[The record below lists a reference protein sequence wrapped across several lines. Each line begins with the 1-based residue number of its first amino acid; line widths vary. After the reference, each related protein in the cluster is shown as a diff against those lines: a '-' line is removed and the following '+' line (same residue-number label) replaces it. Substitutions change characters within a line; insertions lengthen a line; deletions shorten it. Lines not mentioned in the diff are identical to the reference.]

1 MSYRAL
7 YVVLV
12 LLLGGCASGGVANS
26 PPSAAAPAASP
37 ATQAAARMA
46 TAPVPA
52 APARPAPLETVKM
65 GLPSATAT
73 FAPFFIA
80 IEKGYLA
87 EEGLELEPVTAAAN
101 VSIASL
107 LTGELQFSGSGA
119 SAVSAALRGAE
130 LKVIY
135 TAADRPLSEV
145 WTNSPDVRA
154 LADLVGKPVGVQ
166 SRGDSTELALRIALS
181 TRGID
186 PTALTYLA
194 VGVGG
199 QRLAAIQAGSV
210 AAATLLTTEVVE
222 LQEAIPTARRV
233 ANLRDEAQMVY
244 GGVATHDRELREY
257 RDRTRRF
264 LRAVMK
270 AREYYKA
277 FRDETIQ
284 ILAKY
289 NGSPRSAN
297 ESSYDE
303 TLWTMDGDASV
314 PPEVQRRD
322 AAARAQLNELDQY
335 RPAEQIFDYS
345 LVQDAYRELQ
355 ASAWRPS
362 R

>member
-1 MSYRAL
+1 MR
-7 YVVLV
+7 
-12 LLLGGCASGGVANS
+12 LLLVAAALLLAACASGGTATRS
-26 PPSAAAPAASP
+26 PEASVPAPAPTVGAAAGASTPAAAPAA
-37 ATQAAARMA
+37 Q
-46 TAPVPA
+46 
-52 APARPAPLETVKM
+52 PARPAQMETLKI

-87 EEGLELEPVTAAAN
+87 EEGLQLEPITAAAN
-101 VSIASL
+101 ISIASL
-107 LTGELQFSGSGA
+107 LTGELQFSGSAA
-119 SAVSAALRGAE
+119 SAVSAALKGAE
-130 LKVIY
+130 LKVVY

-145 WTNSPDVRA
+145 WTNAPDVRT

-166 SRGDSTELALRIALS
+166 SRGDSTELALRIAL
-181 TRGID
+181 TEKGIS
-186 PTALTYLA
+186 PTDVTYLA

-233 ANLRDEAQMVY
+233 ANLREEAQMVY
-244 GGVATHDRELREY
+244 GGVATHDRELRDH

-264 LRAVMK
+264 LRATMK

-277 FRDETIQ
+277 YREETIQ

-289 NGSPRSAN
+289 NQSPRSAN

-303 TLWTMDGDASV
+303 TLSTMDGDASV
-314 PPEVQRRD
+314 SVEVQRRD
-322 AAARAQLNELDQY
+322 AAARAQLNDLDQY
-335 RPAEQIFDYS
+335 PPAEQIFDYS
-345 LVQDAYRELQ
+345 LVRDAYRELQ
-355 ASAWRPS
+355 ASAWRPT

>member
-1 MSYRAL
+1 M
-7 YVVLV
+7 
-12 LLLGGCASGGVANS
+12 
-26 PPSAAAPAASP
+26 
-37 ATQAAARMA
+37 
-46 TAPVPA
+46 
-52 APARPAPLETVKM
+52 KM

-87 EEGLELEPVTAAAN
+87 EEGLVLEPVTAAAN

-107 LTGELQFSGSGA
+107 LTGELQFSGSSA
-119 SAVSAALRGAE
+119 SAVSAALKGAE

-154 LADLVGKPVGVQ
+154 LADLVDRPVGVQ
-166 SRGDSTELALRIALS
+166 SRGDSTELALRIAL
-181 TRGID
+181 TARGID

-199 QRLAAIQAGSV
+199 QRLAAIQAGCV

-222 LQEAIPTARRV
+222 LQAAIPTARRV
-233 ANLRDEAQMVY
+233 ADLRDEAQMVY

-270 AREYYKA
+270 ARDGGRTTAASIRPRPPPGNIHAAHQRGIARQHRQQLTAAYIA
-277 FRDETIQ
+277 GPLPAASSSADAAPTQ
-284 ILAKY
+284 A
-289 NGSPRSAN
+289 GTGPRS
-297 ESSYDE
+297 
-303 TLWTMDGDASV
+303 
-314 PPEVQRRD
+314 RRP
-322 AAARAQLNELDQY
+322 RC
-335 RPAEQIFDYS
+335 
-345 LVQDAYRELQ
+345 
-355 ASAWRPS
+355 S
-362 R
+362 RRRRTGCRR